1 MNDVAMDASVTTAS
15 LKDANEAIFEV
26 MLSGKYAG
34 RAVYLTFDVHEAQ
47 EIAKRLGVDED
58 SVEELC
64 ASLVGGA
71 LDRGRNPFLTVSG
84 EARRWASEGM
94 VGPPPFLALLHVMS
108 HAAELMANDG
118 EYAANAYYPRLASL
132 VGVSSGKL
140 RDQGKQTELFWR
152 LLETWLAENDYELG
166 RPTASARGTW
176 KYVGLAMSQAI
187 VRSTD
192 RAAMHDLFDTYG
204 FSNGDRLTVTDIYP
218 YVDDWIRSSNSTA
231 RLRKAWEQKELRDRV
246 CEIAIDEFQDWS
258 NDILGSPTGQAKEHS
273 RRLTLVAQVLP
284 SFPKQRL
291 SLHLGRSM
299 ELSEPVTG
307 LVDAAGNSFDIS
319 NSTFGA
325 FATISPNP
333 MGRNNSG
340 LAASISLNSSSYHLR
355 WSSGLVIP
363 LTKSSEG
370 PYWTEIARVSIGT
383 EIIVLVRNK
392 KTLVEAL
399 ENLLA
404 ATSTGEATYLTPQ
417 ELDGIPDGWR
427 LYKDVR
433 IIRAADWE
441 VDTDLEPLVPMS
453 EGAGFVISGGLQLA
467 RGVWHS
473 KAPPA
478 VDLVTDSGPTWLEAQ
493 RPSIGGLQ
501 LARESRSDSRI
512 CSLPMQDLGDASYTV
527 RGHSGT
533 KQVAETLVVLRSAER
548 ARPLDR
554 QMVGRLAHGEVF
566 SAKEPPAEGFPCMIR
581 GFIVSPK
588 PPAIEHHA
596 KVNADGMENVPIAGG
611 GLDDEENGFADED
624 VVASQSQ
631 SCAARGHHV
640 WRCESASVEAI
651 ASGLRKVMSTPLKM
665 ECVDCHLAVIAR
677 NRGRKKKKPEQ
688 VRSPIAHKSTRGKW
702 DRPQKAVDLDF
713 DLLFDALCFL
723 GSGSWGRMDRLL
735 VGQDIPP
742 WTLGEMAGAWASLG
756 LIDVSYTPGTHRPK
770 KWSVPPPAVCA
781 TEDGQGFFSG
791 FRCDRLIDLALE
803 ELVGLGGAA
812 SVIEQEG
819 APRHIGFRN
828 VDLGDLAERIGVLED
843 PLGRSFSIV
852 EQPASDLVRAITS
865 LPGLEASLVPIS
877 TGASP
882 RNLQFFD
889 IEGARWRRAEAIS
902 GEGAYRFD
910 HAGRVY
916 VYRTADGREFMGPQ
930 QVIKLLAARQRGS
943 RFHRYNEQSREF
955 TSTRGAE
962 PVGLL
967 ARALVACS
975 GRLPRKDD
983 SGWTIYENV
992 QPEIGQAVLF
1002 NLYSRKLIE

>member
-1 MNDVAMDASVTTAS
+1 MKSAS
-15 LKDANEAIFEV
+15 LNDANHAISEV

-34 RAVYLTFDVHEAQ
+34 RALYLTFDVQESR

-58 SVEELC
+58 SVEEFC
-64 ASLVGGA
+64 ASLVGEA
-71 LDRGRNPFLTVSG
+71 LDKGRNPFLTANR
-84 EARRWASEGM
+84 EARLWASADM

-108 HAAELMANDG
+108 HAAELMAEDG

-132 VGVSSGKL
+132 VGISSGSL
-140 RDQGKQTELFWR
+140 RAQGKQTALFWR

-204 FSNGDRLTVTDIYP
+204 FSNGELFTATDIYP
-218 YVDDWIRSSNSTA
+218 YVDDWIRSSGSTA
-231 RLRKAWEQKELRDRV
+231 RLRKAWEQKDLRDRI
-246 CEIAIDEFQDWS
+246 CDIAIDEVQDWS
-258 NDILGSPTGQAKEHS
+258 NDTLGSSNVRTKERS

-291 SLHLGRSM
+291 SLHLGRST
-299 ELSEPVTG
+299 ELSEPIIG
-307 LVDAAGNSFDIS
+307 FVDAAGNSFGIS

-325 FATISPNP
+325 FATVSPNP
-333 MGRNNSG
+333 MGRDNSG
-340 LAASISLNSSSYHLR
+340 LAARISLNGSGYHLR

-363 LTKSSEG
+363 LTKSREG
-370 PYWTEIARVSIGT
+370 PYWTEIARVSIGS
-383 EIIVLVRNK
+383 EVIVLVRNK

-404 ATSTGEATYLTPQ
+404 ATSTGEATYLTSQ

-433 IIRAADWE
+433 IIQAADWE
-441 VDTDLEPLVPMS
+441 VETDLEPLVPMS

-467 RGVWHS
+467 RGIWHS
-473 KAPPA
+473 KAPPEI
-478 VDLVTDSGPTWLEAQ
+478 DLVTGSGPTRLEAQ
-493 RPSIGGLQ
+493 RPSIGGLH
-501 LARESRSDSRI
+501 LARESQSDSRT

-527 RGHSGT
+527 RGYTGT

-554 QMVGRLAHGEVF
+554 QMVGRLAHGEIF
-566 SAKEPPAEGFPCMIR
+566 SANEPPAEGFPCMIR
-581 GFIVSPK
+581 GYTVSPK
-588 PPAIEHHA
+588 PPAVVLASELDA
-596 KVNADGMENVPIAGG
+596 PGVAPVPTAEGA
-611 GLDDEENGFADED
+611 LDEESGFADED
-624 VVASQSQ
+624 VLAIQSQ
-631 SCAARGHHV
+631 SCASRGYHI
-640 WRCESASVEAI
+640 WKCESAPIEAI
-651 ASGLRKVMSTPLKM
+651 ASGLKKVMNTPLKM
-665 ECVDCHLAVIAR
+665 ECTDCHLAVIAR

-688 VRSPIAHKSTRGKW
+688 ARVPIARRSARGKW
-702 DRPQKAVDLDF
+702 ERPPRSVDLDF

-742 WTLGEMAGAWASLG
+742 WTLGEMAGSWASLG
-756 LIDVSYTPGTHRPK
+756 LIDVSYAPGTHRPK
-770 KWSVPPPAVCA
+770 KWSVPPPAVCS
-781 TEDGQGFFSG
+781 TEDGNGFFSG
-791 FRCDRLIDLALE
+791 FRCDPLIELALE
-803 ELVGLGGAA
+803 ELNGLGGTAL
-812 SVIEQEG
+812 VIEQEG

-828 VDLGDLAERIGVLED
+828 VDLDALAERLSSLED
-843 PLGRSFSIV
+843 PLGRSFSFV
-852 EQPASDLVRAITS
+852 EQPALDLVRAITS
-865 LPGLEASLVPIS
+865 IGGLEASLVPIS

-882 RNLQFFD
+882 RNLQCFD
-889 IEGARWRRAEAIS
+889 VEGARWRRAEALS

-916 VYRTADGREFMGPQ
+916 VYRAVDGREFMGPQ

-943 RFHRYNEQSREF
+943 RLHRYDEQSQELV
-955 TSTRGAE
+955 STRGAE

-983 SGWTIYENV
+983 RGLTVFENV
-992 QPEIGQAVLF
+992 RPEIGQAVLF

>member
-1 MNDVAMDASVTTAS
+1 MNVLMTRAS
-15 LKDANEAIFEV
+15 LNDANTAISEV

-34 RAVYLTFDVHEAQ
+34 RALYLTFDVQEAQ
-47 EIAKRLGVDED
+47 EIAQRLGVDEH

-64 ASLVGGA
+64 ARLVGEA
-71 LDRGRNPFLTVSG
+71 LDRGRNPFLTASRA
-84 EARRWASEGM
+84 ARLWASEGM

-132 VGVSSGKL
+132 VGVSSGNL

-176 KYVGLAMSQAI
+176 KYVGLSMSQAI

-204 FSNGDRLTVTDIYP
+204 FSNGDRLTAADIFP
-218 YVDDWIRSSNSTA
+218 YVDDWIRSSGSTA
-231 RLRKAWEQKELRDRV
+231 RLRKAWEQKELRERV

-258 NDILGSPTGQAKEHS
+258 NDIVGSPIVQGKEQS
-273 RRLTLVAQVLP
+273 SRLTLVAQVLP
-284 SFPKQRL
+284 SFPRQRL
-291 SLHLGRSM
+291 SLHLGRST
-299 ELSEPVTG
+299 ELGEPVTG
-307 LVDAAGNSFDIS
+307 IVDKLGNSFSIA

-325 FATISPNP
+325 FATVSPNP
-333 MGRNNSG
+333 MGRDNSG
-340 LAASISLNSSSYHLR
+340 LAASVSISGSGHHLR

-383 EIIVLVRNK
+383 ENIVLVRNK

-404 ATSTGEATYLTPQ
+404 ATSTGEAIYLTSQ
-417 ELDGIPDGWR
+417 ELDGIPDGWI

-441 VDTDLEPLVPMS
+441 VETDLERLVPMS

-467 RGVWHS
+467 RGIWHS

-478 VDLVTDSGPTWLEAQ
+478 VDLVTDNGPTRLEAQ
-493 RPSIGGLQ
+493 RPSFGGLQ
-501 LARESRSDSRI
+501 LARESQSDSRT
-512 CSLPMQDLGDASYTV
+512 CNLPMQDLGDASYTV
-527 RGHSGT
+527 RGYTGT
-533 KQVAETLVVLRSAER
+533 SQVAETLVVLRSAER
-548 ARPLDR
+548 ARPRDR
-554 QMVGRLAHGEVF
+554 QMVGRLAYGEVF
-566 SAKEPPAEGFPCMIR
+566 SATELSAEGFPCMIR
-581 GFIVSPK
+581 GYIVSPK
-588 PPAIEHHA
+588 PPAVEQALSVEAPSVA
-596 KVNADGMENVPIAGG
+596 KVPTSEGA
-611 GLDDEENGFADED
+611 LDDEESDFVQEELLA
-624 VVASQSQ
+624 AISQ
-631 SCAARGHHV
+631 SCAGRGYHV
-640 WRCESASVEAI
+640 WKCESPPRRVS
-651 ASGLRKVMSTPLKM
+651 MSTPLKM
-665 ECVDCHLAVIAR
+665 ECKDCNLAVIAR

-688 VRSPIAHKSTRGKW
+688 ASAPIALRSARGKW
-702 DRPQKAVDLDF
+702 ERPQRSVDLDF

-735 VGQDIPP
+735 VGQDIPS
-742 WTLGEMAGAWASLG
+742 WTLGEMAGTWASLS
-756 LIDVSYTPGTHRPK
+756 LIDVSYAPGTHRPK

-781 TEDGQGFFSG
+781 TGDGEGYFAG
-791 FRCDRLIDLALE
+791 FRCDSLIELALE
-803 ELVGLGGAA
+803 ELVGLGGTP
-812 SVIEQEG
+812 SVIEQDG
-819 APRHIGFRN
+819 APRYIGFRS
-828 VDLGDLAERIGVLED
+828 VDLGALTERISSLED

-852 EQPASDLVRAITS
+852 EQPALDMVRATTS
-865 LPGLEASLVPIS
+865 IPGLEASLISIS

-882 RNLQFFD
+882 RNLQCFD
-889 IEGARWRRAEAIS
+889 VEGARWRRADAIPS
-902 GEGAYRFD
+902 EGAYRFD

-916 VYRTADGREFMGPQ
+916 VYRAADGREFMGPQ

-943 RFHRYNEQSREF
+943 RLHRYDEQSREF

-983 SGWTIYENV
+983 SGLTIYENV
-992 QPEIGQAVLF
+992 RPEVGQAVLF